1 MTTRR
6 SFAAA
11 LAVAGISISQ
21 GLATSTPAM
30 TTTKYGQL
38 TEKLTEIEKLN
49 GIKGLLGWDEM
60 VMLAPGSSTAR
71 NDQKSALSGIIY
83 EKQTSKELEKLITE
97 LKTSALSELPTN
109 YERAVVRDAARD
121 YDLTVRKSKDM
132 TIREAELEGRGYQT
146 WASARGASNFQ
157 QFAPVLKEIVAL
169 KREIAAVTH
178 PVSTYLCLLFYVQT
192 LPTSIVHTHALHSIQ
207 ELSAYAGNI
216 DAFERGMTGFTPR
229 VTTTASSIISLLISD
244 SIFLPPVVERLNE
257 IFTVTKREL
266 VPLIQKICKSP
277 VKSNYVVPTSLE
289 GQTAFTVDKQKEM
302 CSEVAKAIG
311 NNCLLY
317 SSVQIYPLT

>member
-1 MTTRR
+1 MWRFPTTTKR

-21 GLATSTPAM
+21 GFASSSPAL
-30 TTTKYGQL
+30 TTTKYSQL

-60 VMLAPGSSTAR
+60 VLLAPGSATAR

-83 EKQTSKELEKLITE
+83 EKQTSPDLANLITE
-97 LKTSALSELPTN
+97 LKSSALSDLPTN

-121 YDLTVRKSKDM
+121 YDLTVKKSKDM

-146 WASARGASNFQ
+146 WASARGESNFQ

-178 PVSTYLCLLFYVQT
+178 PVCVHVLVLVLVLFIYVTIIPHT
-192 LPTSIVHTHALHSIQ
+192 LVLVHILTHVCFS
-207 ELSAYAGNI
+207 G
-216 DAFERGMTGFTPR
+216 P
-229 VTTTASSIISLLISD
+229 
-244 SIFLPPVVERLNE
+244 
-257 IFTVTKREL
+257 
-266 VPLIQKICKSP
+266 
-277 VKSNYVVPTSLE
+277 
-289 GQTAFTVDKQKEM
+289 
-302 CSEVAKAIG
+302 
-311 NNCLLY
+311 
-317 SSVQIYPLT
+317 

>member
-1 MTTRR
+1 MWRFPTTTRR

-21 GLATSTPAM
+21 GLATSSPAL

-60 VMLAPGSSTAR
+60 VMLAPGSATAR

-83 EKQTSKELEKLITE
+83 EKQTSPELNSLITE
-97 LKTSALSELPTN
+97 LKTSAMSELPTN

-121 YDLTVRKSKDM
+121 YDLTVRKTKDM

-146 WASARGASNFQ
+146 WASARGESKFQ

-178 PVSTYLCLLFYVQT
+178 PVSTHVFLL
-192 LPTSIVHTHALHSIQ
+192 S
-207 ELSAYAGNI
+207 
-216 DAFERGMTGFTPR
+216 
-229 VTTTASSIISLLISD
+229 
-244 SIFLPPVVERLNE
+244 
-257 IFTVTKREL
+257 
-266 VPLIQKICKSP
+266 
-277 VKSNYVVPTSLE
+277 VPTFPN
-289 GQTAFTVDKQKEM
+289 TYCPRMYTFTTSVSGTQ
-302 CSEVAKAIG
+302 
-311 NNCLLY
+311 CLCWKH
-317 SSVQIYPLT
+317 